1 MDDHR
6 LHLSGVVVEESWH
19 PDSEHLL
26 DITALIINA

>member
-19 PDSEHLL
+19 PDSKHLL